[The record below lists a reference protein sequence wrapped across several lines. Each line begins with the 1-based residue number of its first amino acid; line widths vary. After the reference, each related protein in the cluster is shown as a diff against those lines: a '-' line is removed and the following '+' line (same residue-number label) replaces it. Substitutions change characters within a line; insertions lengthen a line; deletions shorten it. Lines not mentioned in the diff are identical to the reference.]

1 MIFNHPFHFPFEG
14 SVIVSLV
21 PSLTCGAANE
31 DNKDF
36 NLHSRNR
43 LTHTSR
49 SVTNTARVHKTQCV
63 EKYTE
68 FIIKLKAYC
77 ACRLLN
83 SSWV

>member
-43 LTHTSR
+43 IDSLTRHGALQTLL
-49 SVTNTARVHKTQCV
+49 VFTKLMQNTV
-63 EKYTE
+63 
-68 FIIKLKAYC
+68 
-77 ACRLLN
+77 CREIY
-83 SSWV
+83 